1 MTVQN
6 LIYRFTLDTFKNGV
20 QRILQGFQTGES
32 VSRKMIIS
40 LVSGSE
46 SYELPLSN
54 ITATMYVKRPSQE
67 SPSINACAIDSENNA
82 ILYDI
87 LNEDIAE
94 AGIVE
99 MQLKIID
106 SISGKVLISPKF
118 GMEVW
123 ESNIDDSDAE
133 ESPTYTA
140 LETALAQAT
149 AMKDSAIAE
158 LYIDDDNVFTV
169 VFGDGTTYT
178 STVIADAIGR
188 IDSVEEYALKSEG
201 FAVGEQNGVP
211 VASESPYYQ
220 NNAKYYAES
229 AGTSASNASASE
241 QNAATSEANA
251 SASETNA
258 ATSEANALASETNAA
273 TSETNASASAT
284 SASTSATNAAIS
296 EANALASEQNASASE
311 TNAATS
317 ETNAATSEANASTS
331 ETNAATSETNA
342 LAYSKTSQSYAV
354 GGSGTRQGED
364 SDNAKYYKEVCE
376 QIAGGLEG
384 GFIPMGTILFEA
396 LPTASQDKKGWMY
409 NISDE
414 FVTDARFKD
423 GSGKRYAAGTN
434 VYLTADMLW
443 DCLSGVVPTVNGKNG
458 NSITLDGSDILVTGY
473 TEAST
478 ESAIAPSD
486 SINTSLGKLE
496 KKADNNKSSVSSL
509 ESRATSLEGRAT
521 SLEGRAST
529 LETSVGNT
537 SNLTTTSKV
546 VVGAINE
553 HDAEIGDASK
563 VADRIGS
570 FFKLNYEITEGE
582 LRITY
587 EDYQKVINDEPI
599 VIKGL
604 VVQDYV
610 NEIDYTYCVLA
621 AENFLHIYETE
632 SSQSYINISG
642 VQWELETTDL
652 SSKIQKNQEGIRSLN
667 SNLTQLQILD
677 FAQTSVPV
685 GTSFNAVVQMLMEK
699 VFPKT
704 WTKHYDNGSQMGT
717 DTLPFAPNHIEMTL
731 TAASNTIKCVYD
743 KATSAN
749 TYSQYVNNVFS
760 RTVQMPNN
768 SWDGFANIV
777 NNTVSYYSASISN
790 WSDIT
795 IVATP

>member
-46 SYELPLSN
+46 SYELPLAN

-123 ESNIDDSDAE
+123 ESNVDDSDAE

-140 LETALAQAT
+140 LEEALAQAT
-149 AMKDSAIAE
+149 AMKDSAIAD
-158 LYIDDDNVFTV
+158 LYIDDDTNIFTV

-178 STVIADAIGR
+178 STVIADAIQK
-188 IDSVEEYALKSEG
+188 IANVEAYSLKAEGYAI
-201 FAVGEQNGVP
+201 GEQNGVP
-211 VASESPYYQ
+211 VASTSPYYQ
-220 NNAKYYAES
+220 NNAKYYAEN
-229 AGTSASNASASE
+229 AGTSATNAATSEANASASETNALASE

-258 ATSEANALASETNAA
+258 ATSEANA
-273 TSETNASASAT
+273 SASAT
-284 SASTSATNAAIS
+284 SASTSATNAATS

-458 NSITLDGSDILVTGY
+458 NSITLDGSDLLVTGY
-473 TEAST
+473 TKPSSP
-478 ESAIAPSD
+478 SAISTLD
-486 SINTSLGKLE
+486 SINSALGKLE
-496 KKADNNKSSVSSL
+496 AGKDANGSAITALAGRMSTAEGNISSQGATLEVHDEVIPIMKSSI
-509 ESRATSLEGRAT
+509 A
-521 SLEGRAST
+521 
-529 LETSVGNT
+529 N
-537 SNLTTTSKV
+537 
-546 VVGAINE
+546 
-553 HDAEIGDASK
+553 
-563 VADRIGS
+563 S
-570 FFKLNYEITEGE
+570 FFGIAPIWNNSTQYHVGDFCVCLLQPSQLSDGTNYAPF
-582 LRITY
+582 
-587 EDYQKVINDEPI
+587 KVFRCI
-599 VIKGL
+599 
-604 VVQDYV
+604 QDCKNILPTSTSGNLYW
-610 NEIDYTYCVLA
+610 EEA
-621 AENFLHIYETE
+621 A
-632 SSQSYINISG
+632 
-642 VQWELETTDL
+642 L
-652 SSKIQKNQEGIRSLN
+652 SSSISQIN
-667 SNLTQLQILD
+667 SNLI
-677 FAQTSVPV
+677 ANEINVPTSSWVSDSTNPNY
-685 GTSFNAVVQMLMEK
+685 GYKAVISSSL
-699 VFPKT
+699 
-704 WTKHYDNGSQMGT
+704 Y
-717 DTLPFAPNHIEMTL
+717 
-731 TAASNTIKCVYD
+731 SNNFIP
-743 KATSAN
+743 
-749 TYSQYVNNVFS
+749 QYVDMIPYDGSSFFS
-760 RTVQMPNN
+760 
-768 SWDGFANIV
+768 DGETEAKGLLNQIIDI
-777 NNTVSYYSASISN
+777 SASGVTFYASAIPS
-790 WSDIT
+790 
-795 IVATP
+795 VALKFRIGGQA